1 MVAVCCQG
9 GNCFGILPNCFGTW
23 LQGLLTRMFF
33 LELGADTYGCQ
44 EWDGLQGRGGW
55 LRCPQEVGKRG
66 VHQDLLSPLGLGLSV
81 R

>member
-1 MVAVCCQG
+1 MDVRNGMGYKAEG
-9 GNCFGILPNCFGTW
+9 
-23 LQGLLTRMFF
+23 
-33 LELGADTYGCQ
+33 
-44 EWDGLQGRGGW
+44 GGW